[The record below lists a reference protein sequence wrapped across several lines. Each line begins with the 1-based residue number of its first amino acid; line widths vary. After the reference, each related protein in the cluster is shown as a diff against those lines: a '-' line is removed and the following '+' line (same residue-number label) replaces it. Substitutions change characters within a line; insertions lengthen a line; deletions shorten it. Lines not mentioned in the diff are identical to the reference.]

1 MAFGSFIHPFIR
13 PFTQASTYVAF
24 LGEMRCVE
32 GHVAIAGVGEGAPKG
47 GRLVVVE
54 LLSLLEQT
62 DKQTANYHTVWA
74 ALPGGP
80 TWLRSCKSVSPS
92 GLESRNVSLKEALE
106 KLNGTM
112 LSRLDP
118 QIAGV
123 PFQGVE
129 VGGGGRSDRKA
140 EQMGFSF
147 LENQSRCVCICF
159 TY

>member
-1 MAFGSFIHPFIR
+1 M
-13 PFTQASTYVAF
+13 AF
-24 LGEMRCVE
+24 LGEMRCIE

-62 DKQTANYHTVWA
+62 DKQTTNYHMVWA

-80 TWLRSCKSVSPS
+80 NLARFMQKSVSPS

-112 LSRLDP
+112 LSRLYP

-159 TY
+159 IY